1 MAARGAGLPTAVH
14 THFRAHAEFKVRYAR
29 EDSSIVRMRKGIK
42 TPPICKFIKLA
53 MAGQFVHE
61 LGLRND
67 QNLARYVIEGRS
79 TGKQLGTG
87 SYGSVQEVF
96 YR

>member
-1 MAARGAGLPTAVH
+1 M
-14 THFRAHAEFKVRYAR
+14 
-29 EDSSIVRMRKGIK
+29 
-42 TPPICKFIKLA
+42 
-53 MAGQFVHE
+53 HE

-67 QNLARYVIEGRS
+67 QKLARYVIEGRS

-96 YR
+96 YNKFMHLGNFSTLSILCWGVAGSVVVL